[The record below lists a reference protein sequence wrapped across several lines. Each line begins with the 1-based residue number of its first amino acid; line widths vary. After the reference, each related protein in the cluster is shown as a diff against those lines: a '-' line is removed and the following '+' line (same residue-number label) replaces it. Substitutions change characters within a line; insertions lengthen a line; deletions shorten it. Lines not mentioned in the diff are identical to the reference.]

1 MVCVLI
7 GGGATVR
14 SVPERGSIGSGAQ
27 SSDYPRGTWWR
38 QADALGYRLRAI
50 RRGPPSR
57 SFFLHCTY
65 DRGRTRQKLGSARGG
80 VVDGQVSARVWPASP
95 RLSVVPLRRTN
106 RSDHWERLWIT
117 PVRVPVCPPAPASS
131 LAVTRD
137 PSVRRRRT
145 LRCSIRVRGSA
156 GRTTEIVREGGRGQD
171 ADGRRLADPSSMYE
185 ARG

>member
-7 GGGATVR
+7 GAGATVR

-65 DRGRTRQKLGSARGG
+65 DRGRTRQQLGSAGQRGRRSGLGSG
-80 VVDGQVSARVWPASP
+80 VAGLTEAERRPPP
-95 RLSVVPLRRTN
+95 RMN